1 MGGSIVLQQKN
12 AFKKQLNKMSLNVN
26 ESTFHEEVLQSSQ
39 PVLVHFW
46 APWCGLCRMVNPML
60 EQLQH
65 NREQPIK
72 LVSINADDNFKL
84 ANTYR
89 LRSLPTLIFFED
101 GNIKKRI
108 DNVQGRDGI
117 LSMIQNLIQQTRT
130 VSS

>member
-1 MGGSIVLQQKN
+1 MLS
-12 AFKKQLNKMSLNVN
+12 NVN
-26 ESTFHEEVLQSSQ
+26 ENTFQEEVLQSSQ

-60 EQLQH
+60 EQLQSD
-65 NREQPIK
+65 REKPIK

-101 GNIKKRI
+101 GSISKRI
-108 DNVQGRDGI
+108 DNFQGREGI
-117 LSMIQNLIQQTRT
+117 LTSLQNLIQQHEI
-130 VSS
+130 VSG

>member
-1 MGGSIVLQQKN
+1 MLS
-12 AFKKQLNKMSLNVN
+12 NVN
-26 ESTFHEEVLQSSQ
+26 ESTFQEEVLQSSQ

-46 APWCGLCRMVNPML
+46 APWCGLCRIVNPML
-60 EQLQH
+60 EQLQN
-65 NREQPIK
+65 NREKPIK

-101 GNIKKRI
+101 GNISKRI
-108 DNVQGRDGI
+108 DNFQGRDGI
-117 LSMIQNLIQQTRT
+117 FSSLQNLMQQNKI

>member
-1 MGGSIVLQQKN
+1 MLS
-12 AFKKQLNKMSLNVN
+12 NVN
-26 ESTFHEEVLQSSQ
+26 ESTFQEEVLQSSQ

-60 EQLQH
+60 EQLQSD
-65 NREQPIK
+65 REKPIK

-101 GNIKKRI
+101 GRISKRI
-108 DNVQGRDGI
+108 DNFQGREGI
-117 LSMIQNLIQQTRT
+117 FASLQNLMQQNTI
-130 VSS
+130 VSG